1 MSSFDARAIVLQTL
15 LLEAI
20 ELAEIAICVYD
31 DEGRYIT
38 VNDRACAI
46 LGYSRDE
53 LLTHDVGDFTDG
65 GIERTVLLSNS
76 RREGVRLVIR
86 KDGTTVPVAFVV
98 AATRV
103 GNLPYFVSAWW
114 TLDLDDPRVADAE

>member
-1 MSSFDARAIVLQTL
+1 
-15 LLEAI
+15 
-20 ELAEIAICVYD
+20 
-31 DEGRYIT
+31 

-103 GNLPYFVSAWW
+103 GNLPYFVSVWW
-114 TLDLDDPRVADAE
+114 TLDLDDPRVVDAA